1 MSEFI
6 LAKIV
11 HSLSPEG
18 RGWGE
23 GARAREKELD
33 LPNPLTLAHFV
44 RSTSPLRG
52 EVKQKRVLAVHY
64 ARVCQIDLQMIED
77 FLYSLRSIRSSLL
90 PSRCS

>member
-44 RSTSPLRG
+44 RSTSPLWG
-52 EVKQKRVLAVHY
+52 EVK
-64 ARVCQIDLQMIED
+64 
-77 FLYSLRSIRSSLL
+77 
-90 PSRCS
+90 